1 MIRAFLKPLRTKNK
15 KGIRDSRNEILPQK
29 NRSIIKQSTHKDISK
44 SYARVFS
51 TVEGQRVLDHL
62 QLTTLYRAQSP
73 DTPDAQIRHQE
84 GQRFVVFQILRQ
96 VERGRSGS

>member
-1 MIRAFLKPLRTKNK
+1 MIRAFRKLLQSKNK
-15 KGIRDSRNEILPQK
+15 NGICDSRNDILPPK
-29 NRSIIKQSTHKDISK
+29 NRSILKQSTHTDISK

-51 TVEGQRVLDHL
+51 TLEGQRVLDHL

-73 DTPDAQIRHQE
+73 DTSDSQIRHQE